1 MKLNPDC
8 IRDILFTV
16 EDNTSFSSYM
26 TVNSECNYE
35 KLAAYSNEEIL
46 YHIKQCEL
54 TGFFTK
60 VSWYLNATCMIH
72 DLSPAGHKFIADIRS
87 DTNWN
92 KTKEISKKIG
102 ASSLDSLKQIS
113 IGVISEL
120 IKNQFT

>member
-8 IRDILFTV
+8 IRDILFTI
-16 EDNTSFSSYM
+16 EDNTSFSEYM
-26 TVNSECNYE
+26 RVDSECSYE
-35 KLAAYSNEEIL
+35 KLSSYSYEEIL

-54 TGFFTK
+54 TGFITK
-60 VSWYLNATCMIH
+60 VSWYLNGSCMIH
-72 DLSPAGHKFIADIRS
+72 DLSPSGHKFIADIRS

-102 ASSLDSLKQIS
+102 SSSLDTLKQIS

>member
-16 EDNTSFSSYM
+16 EDTTSFSSYM
-26 TVNSECNYE
+26 RVDLECNYE
-35 KLAAYSNEEIL
+35 RLTSYSYEEIL

-54 TGFFTK
+54 TGFLTK
-60 VSWYLNATCMIH
+60 VSWYLSGSCMIH
-72 DLSPAGHKFIADIRS
+72 DLSPSGHKFIADIRS
-87 DTNWN
+87 ETNWN

-102 ASSLDSLKQIS
+102 SSSLDTLKQIS

-120 IKNQFT
+120 MKNQFT